1 LAPEIGRLLTA
12 GGLAAVEIGH
22 EQDEAVGEILK
33 EYGLEPRLARDLAG
47 RPRAM
52 LI

>member
-1 LAPEIGRLLTA
+1 MELSAQAGPDAAKDQQAADKMDRLRRLAELLEA
-12 GGLAAVEIGH
+12 EGL
-22 EQDEAVGEILK
+22 K
-33 EYGLEPRLARDLAG
+33 PRLARDLAG